1 MILATIRLL
10 ESTNALEEQL
20 IDHMKRTKNMF
31 KLIAIITLLGKH
43 IIIKILISVLK
54 EYSL

>member
-43 IIIKILISVLK
+43 IIIKILISILE